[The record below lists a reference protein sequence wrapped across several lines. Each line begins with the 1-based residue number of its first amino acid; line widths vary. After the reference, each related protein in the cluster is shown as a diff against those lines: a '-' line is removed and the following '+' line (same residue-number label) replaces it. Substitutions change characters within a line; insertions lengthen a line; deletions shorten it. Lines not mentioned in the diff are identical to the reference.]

1 MVGCISMTEFS
12 LGNFYRSFP
21 SGCNYQGLD
30 YGSSFKNNSVSL
42 FKNNNGS
49 SVKNINGSLFSGRW
63 PLLAQILLLDLAP
76 LYVIGKIVFP
86 DFFLCCD

>member
-12 LGNFYRSFP
+12 LGNFYRRSP

-49 SVKNINGSLFSGRW
+49 SVKNINGESF
-63 PLLAQILLLDLAP
+63 
-76 LYVIGKIVFP
+76 
-86 DFFLCCD
+86 